1 MSQPHILVV
10 DDEPSVLL
18 TYKMILEQEGYRV
31 TAAPNSKEACKAVE
45 STRFD
50 LLLCD
55 FSLEQQHTGFEVIA
69 AARKL
74 EPKTPC
80 VLLTGYANME
90 TAQQAKQQGI
100 HVLFKPI
107 EIEEFIETTSS
118 LVNNPELEPG
128 ADGIGKRR

>member
-1 MSQPHILVV
+1 MSKPHILVV

-18 TYKMILEQEGYRV
+18 TYKMILEQEGYQV

-45 STRFD
+45 SSAFD

-69 AARKL
+69 AARKM

-80 VLLTGYANME
+80 VLLTSYANMD
-90 TAQQAKQQGI
+90 TAQQAKPQGI
-100 HVLFKPI
+100 HVLLNPI
-107 EIEEFIETTSS
+107 QIEEFIQTTTS
-118 LVNNPELEPG
+118 
-128 ADGIGKRR
+128 

>member
-1 MSQPHILVV
+1 MSKPHILVV

-18 TYKMILEQEGYRV
+18 TYKMILEQEGYQV
-31 TAAPNSKEACKAVE
+31 TAAPNSREACKAMASV
-45 STRFD
+45 TFD

-74 EPKTPC
+74 GPKTPC

-90 TAQQAKQQGI
+90 TAQQAKSQGI

-107 EIEEFIETTSS
+107 EIEEFIQTTSS
-118 LVNNPELEPG
+118 LVKNPKLPPG
-128 ADGIGKRR
+128 GNGDGRR

>member
-1 MSQPHILVV
+1 MSKPHILVV

-18 TYKMILEQEGYRV
+18 TYKMILEQEGYEV
-31 TAAPNSKEACKAVE
+31 TAAATSREACKAVL
-45 STRFD
+45 TGGFH

-74 EPKTPC
+74 DPETPC

-107 EIEEFIETTSS
+107 EIEEFISTTSS
-118 LVNNPELEPG
+118 LVKNPKLSPG
-128 ADGIGKRR
+128 DGAGQR

>member
-1 MSQPHILVV
+1 MSKPHILVV

-18 TYKMILEQEGYRV
+18 TYKMILEQEGYQV
-31 TAAPNSKEACKAVE
+31 TAAANSKEACRAVE
-45 STRFD
+45 GSTFD

-74 EPKTPC
+74 EPETPC

-107 EIEEFIETTSS
+107 EIEEFISTTSS
-118 LVNNPELEPG
+118 LVKNPKLKPESNH
-128 ADGIGKRR
+128 DGNG

>member
-1 MSQPHILVV
+1 MSKPHILVV

-18 TYKMILEQEGYRV
+18 TYKMILEQEGYQV
-31 TAAPNSKEACKAVE
+31 TTAPTSKAACKAVE
-45 STRFD
+45 SSAFD

-90 TAQQAKQQGI
+90 TAQQAKAQGI

-107 EIEEFIETTSS
+107 EIEEFIQTTSS
-118 LVNNPELEPG
+118 LVTNPKLPPG
-128 ADGIGKRR
+128 SNGDGSR